1 MVEIADQLASYGMKS
16 FSFRLADHETRQ
28 GALDCSKDEEVPL
41 DRHVTQ
47 GHDDLTVRKIDSKFM
62 SDQFR
67 PPIDI
72 QFASDSPCLS
82 SLQCEDEIEVQI
94 GQETE
99 DMSIIDAISMA
110 QDEAL
115 TIVNSAMADLESTGR
130 EFEKAMGTGSS
141 SLLQDIVPGCLDYI
155 SLGTQ
160 SFITSTAS
168 NFASVCEVLYHAIQ
182 PAQEE
187 FEILLQEKSQI
198 ISDVLEPAELEAKA
212 ILQEIVGDTGIN
224 QCK

>member
-99 DMSIIDAISMA
+99 
-110 QDEAL
+110 
-115 TIVNSAMADLESTGR
+115 

-160 SFITSTAS
+160 SFLTSTAS

-198 ISDVLEPAELEAKA
+198 ISDVLEPAELEAKV
-212 ILQEIVGDTGIN
+212 ILKEIVGETGIN